1 MGEVMRRAHNRG
13 AALNSEKNTYF
24 LACDVDSNNYS
35 FLNSTSIVTRRSIFV
50 FRRRRVRAHTVN
62 HQTRKLVL
70 LRCVSPRVV
79 ASYPIEIFEW
89 GREQLLWRIVTF
101 PKLHARQII
110 STSARARPNQSC
122 LHANYNNNK
131 NDLRLVRTSARD
143 RAIRSVHSRRRLPRR
158 CYFESSH

>member
-70 LRCVSPRVV
+70 MSRRLLSVERKVVLRFTSRDSGKPARLVD
-79 ASYPIEIFEW
+79 
-89 GREQLLWRIVTF
+89 GRER
-101 PKLHARQII
+101 
-110 STSARARPNQSC
+110 
-122 LHANYNNNK
+122 
-131 NDLRLVRTSARD
+131 VRT
-143 RAIRSVHSRRRLPRR
+143 
-158 CYFESSH
+158 C